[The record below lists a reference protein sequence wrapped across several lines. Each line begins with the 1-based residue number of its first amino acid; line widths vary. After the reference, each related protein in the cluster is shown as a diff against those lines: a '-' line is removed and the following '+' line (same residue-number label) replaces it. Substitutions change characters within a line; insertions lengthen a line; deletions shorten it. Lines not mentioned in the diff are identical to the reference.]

1 MPSSPYF
8 QSVSVARK
16 NAQIT
21 VLKMGPRRRCVPP
34 FVSLIILFT
43 EPLHDPGTLSAP
55 DHCQSDRIF
64 RFVSFRHGVSRDLYC
79 LVCQRRQSRTLLR
92 AEQFHLA
99 DLVRAANTNTTVNT
113 RSDNGRTDHVGAA
126 MAKYGG
132 ELCATVSDGRCY
144 WDWTTTASDSN
155 ANSKWRYQGSLPL
168 LIDGSKVRYEMLS
181 DGALVERLRN

>member
-1 MPSSPYF
+1 VHQIIVNLTGSSDSY
-8 QSVSVARK
+8 
-16 NAQIT
+16 
-21 VLKMGPRRRCVPP
+21 
-34 FVSLIILFT
+34 
-43 EPLHDPGTLSAP
+43 LSAMAC
-55 DHCQSDRIF
+55 HVIYIASFAIITHSF
-64 RFVSFRHGVSRDLYC
+64 TGGAVS
-79 LVCQRRQSRTLLR
+79 
-92 AEQFHLA
+92 HLA

-113 RSDNGRTDHVGAA
+113 RSDNGRTDHVAAA

-181 DGALVERLRN
+181 DGALVERLVQLTCQDRQERSQDNPFRASMLSLVNDDFST